1 MKKQKGFTLIELIV
15 VIAIIGILLA
25 VLVPTWGYFIMK
37 ANLRTQNNYSKV
49 IFNAAQTQVARL
61 EAREKRD
68 YSIAV
73 DGDADA
79 KKRLFM
85 GDVMD
90 ADGDFEYYM
99 YWDGNSIQPCD
110 ENGDPIT
117 SSNPDFLDLSLDFAR
132 AVNKVFGES
141 QNTVYKIYVKNYE
154 VQSVCSSRYVLDDII
169 GSYPEIQDGRSHDE
183 TVLDFD
189 SVSISRGGAPA
200 PEPTT

>member
-49 IFNAAQTQVARL
+49 IFNAAQTQVTRL

-73 DGDADA
+73 DGDGDA
-79 KKRLFM
+79 RDRLWM
-85 GDVMD
+85 GDKSIMD
-90 ADGDFEYYM
+90 DKGNFEYVI
-99 YWDGNSIQPCD
+99 YWDGTKIHCYDLTGNLISDDPGEVRDD
-110 ENGDPIT
+110 E
-117 SSNPDFLDLSLDFAR
+117 FAR
-132 AVNKVFGES
+132 AVNKVFGEAN
-141 QNTVYKIYVKNYE
+141 NTAYKIYVKNYE
-154 VQSVCSSRYVLDDII
+154 VQSVCSSRYEDDDVI
-169 GSYPEIQDGRSHDE
+169 GSYPVIQDDRSEDE

-189 SVSISRGGAPA
+189 L
-200 PEPTT
+200 TTVTVADL

>member
-49 IFNAAQTQVARL
+49 IFNAAQTQVTRL

-73 DGDADA
+73 DGDAKA
-79 KKRLFM
+79 KGRLWM
-85 GDVMD
+85 GDKMD
-90 ADGDFEYYM
+90 ANGNFEYII
-99 YWDGNSIQPCD
+99 YWNGTKIQCYDLTGNLISAD
-110 ENGDPIT
+110 EEEVRD
-117 SSNPDFLDLSLDFAR
+117 DEFAR
-132 AVNKVFGES
+132 AVNKVFGEAS
-141 QNTVYKIYVKNYE
+141 NTAYKIYVKNYE
-154 VQSVCSSRYVLDDII
+154 VQSVCSSRYESDDVI
-169 GSYPEIQDGRSHDE
+169 GSYPVIQDDRSEDE

-189 SVSISRGGAPA
+189 L
-200 PEPTT
+200 TTVTAANL

>member
-68 YSIAV
+68 YSVAV
-73 DGDADA
+73 DGDDKA
-79 KKRLFM
+79 KKRLYM
-85 GDVMD
+85 GDAMD
-90 ADGDFEYYM
+90 ADGNFEYII
-99 YWDGNSIQPCD
+99 YWDGDSVQHYNLDGTLSSGDIQ
-110 ENGDPIT
+110 T
-117 SSNPDFLDLSLDFAR
+117 TLDFAN

-141 QNTVYKIYVKNYE
+141 KNTVYKIYVKNYE
-154 VQSVCSSRYVLDDII
+154 VQSVCSSRYELDDII

-183 TVLDFD
+183 TVLGFD
-189 SVSISRGGAPA
+189 PVSISRGGTPV

>member
-37 ANLRTQNNYSKV
+37 ANLRTQNNYSKI
-49 IFNAAQTQVARL
+49 IFNAAQTHVTRL

-73 DGDADA
+73 DGDDDA
-79 KKRLFM
+79 RDRLWM
-85 GDVMD
+85 GDKSIMD
-90 ADGDFEYYM
+90 ADGNFEYVI
-99 YWDGNSIQPCD
+99 YWDGDSVQHYGLD
-110 ENGDPIT
+110 GSLLSADPGPAI
-117 SSNPDFLDLSLDFAR
+117 DFAR

-154 VQSVCSSRYVLDDII
+154 VQSVCSSRYEADDII

-183 TVLDFD
+183 TVLDYD
-189 SVSISRGGAPA
+189 SVSISRAGTSV
-200 PEPTT
+200 PTT

>member
-49 IFNAAQTQVARL
+49 IFNAAQTQVTRL

-73 DGDADA
+73 DGDTDA
-79 KKRLFM
+79 RKRLWM
-85 GDVMD
+85 GESMD
-90 ADGDFEYYM
+90 ADGNFEYYM
-99 YWDGNSIQPCD
+99 YWDGERVQPYD
-110 ENGDPIT
+110 KDGKMLDMSDDDYFE
-117 SSNPDFLDLSLDFAR
+117 DLSNDFAR
-132 AVNKVFGES
+132 AVNKVFGEAN
-141 QNTVYKIYVKNYE
+141 NTTYKIYVKNYE
-154 VQSVCSSRYVLDDII
+154 VQSVCSSRYESDDII
-169 GSYPEIQDGRSHDE
+169 GSYPVIQDERSDDE

-189 SVSISRGGAPA
+189 SKTITAA
-200 PEPTT
+200 NL

>member
-49 IFNAAQTQVARL
+49 IFNAAQTQVTRL

-73 DGDADA
+73 DSDDDAR
-79 KKRLFM
+79 KRLWM
-85 GDVMD
+85 GSKSIMD
-90 ADGDFEYYM
+90 DKGNFEYVI
-99 YWDGNSIQPCD
+99 YWDGNSVQHYA
-110 ENGDPIT
+110 
-117 SSNPDFLDLSLDFAR
+117 LDGSLLPADSGPAIDFAK

-141 QNTVYKIYVKNYE
+141 KNTVYKIYVKNYK
-154 VQSVCSSRYVLDDII
+154 VQSVCSSRYELDDVI
-169 GSYPEIQDGRSHDE
+169 GSYPVIQDGRSEDE

-189 SVSISRGGAPA
+189 PTTIVLAT
-200 PEPTT
+200 EPTT

>member
-49 IFNAAQTQVARL
+49 IFNAAQTQVTRL

-73 DGDADA
+73 DGDDKARG
-79 KKRLFM
+79 RLWM
-85 GDVMD
+85 GDKSIMD
-90 ADGDFEYYM
+90 DKGNFEYII
-99 YWDGNSIQPCD
+99 YWDGTEIQCYNLTGDLISND
-110 ENGDPIT
+110 EEEVRD
-117 SSNPDFLDLSLDFAR
+117 DEFAR
-132 AVNKVFGES
+132 AVNKVFGEAS
-141 QNTVYKIYVKNYE
+141 NTTYKIYVKNYE
-154 VQSVCSSRYVLDDII
+154 VQSVCSSRYESDDVI
-169 GSYPEIQDGRSHDE
+169 GSYPVIQDDRSEDE

-189 SVSISRGGAPA
+189 L
-200 PEPTT
+200 TTVTAANL

>member
-49 IFNAAQTQVARL
+49 IFNAAQTQVTRL

-73 DGDADA
+73 DGDDDA
-79 KKRLFM
+79 RDRLWM
-85 GDVMD
+85 GDKSIMD
-90 ADGDFEYYM
+90 DKGNFEYVI
-99 YWDGNSIQPCD
+99 YWNGAKIQCYDLTGNLISDDPD
-110 ENGDPIT
+110 EVRD
-117 SSNPDFLDLSLDFAR
+117 DEFAR
-132 AVNKVFGES
+132 AVNKVFGEAN
-141 QNTVYKIYVKNYE
+141 NTAYKIYVKNYE
-154 VQSVCSSRYVLDDII
+154 VQSVCSSRYESDDVI
-169 GSYPEIQDGRSHDE
+169 GSYPVIQDDRSEDE

-189 SVSISRGGAPA
+189 L
-200 PEPTT
+200 TTVTVANL

>member
-49 IFNAAQTQVARL
+49 IFNAAQTQVTRL

-73 DGDADA
+73 DGDGEA
-79 KKRLFM
+79 KGRLWM
-85 GDVMD
+85 GDKMD
-90 ADGDFEYYM
+90 ADGNFEYII
-99 YWDGNSIQPCD
+99 YWNGTKIQCYDLTGNLISDDQEEVRDD
-110 ENGDPIT
+110 E
-117 SSNPDFLDLSLDFAR
+117 FER
-132 AVNKVFGES
+132 AVNKVFGEAS
-141 QNTVYKIYVKNYE
+141 NTAYKIYVKNYE
-154 VQSVCSSRYVLDDII
+154 VQSVCSSRYESDDVI
-169 GSYPEIQDGRSHDE
+169 GSYPVIQDDRSEDE

-189 SVSISRGGAPA
+189 L
-200 PEPTT
+200 TTVTAANL